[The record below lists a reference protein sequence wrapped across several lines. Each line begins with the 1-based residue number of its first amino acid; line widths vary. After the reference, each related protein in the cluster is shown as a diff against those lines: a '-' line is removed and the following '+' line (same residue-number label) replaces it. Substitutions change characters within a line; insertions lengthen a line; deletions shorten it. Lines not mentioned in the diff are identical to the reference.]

1 MRTIGTTMRTIGTSV
16 GVGLIKAYRIVFAWL
31 PPSCRFLPSCS
42 HYTEEAIVKHGLLRG
57 SWLGMKRLARCGPW
71 TAGGYDPVP

>member
-1 MRTIGTTMRTIGTSV
+1 MRSVGTSV
-16 GVGLIKAYRIVFAWL
+16 GVGLIKIYRIVFVWL
-31 PPSCRFLPSCS
+31 PPSCRYYPSCS

-71 TAGGYDPVP
+71 TPGGYDPVP